1 MDLSLPTMLHLSIMI
16 LPSNHSFTSMHS
28 SKALRFNGM
37 NYAKWRHGMKVHLMS
52 LNPGI

>member
-1 MDLSLPTMLHLSIMI
+1 
-16 LPSNHSFTSMHS
+16 
-28 SKALRFNGM
+28 M